1 MGSKINILLQI
12 SQWFSKKVPTSALFL
27 LKAPRLL
34 LLRIL
39 QNLLRNF
46 VDTPSISEGC
56 KEACITKSGPDPGKP
71 CIFPFRNC
79 NSCSEH
85 HGCDSY
91 NSCATEVNS
100 YGKYT
105 KWGFCSDDCP

>member
-1 MGSKINILLQI
+1 MS
-12 SQWFSKKVPTSALFL
+12 V
-27 LKAPRLL
+27 LKTPRL

-39 QNLLRNF
+39 CKSYCEISLTTLLS
-46 VDTPSISEGC
+46 PKGC